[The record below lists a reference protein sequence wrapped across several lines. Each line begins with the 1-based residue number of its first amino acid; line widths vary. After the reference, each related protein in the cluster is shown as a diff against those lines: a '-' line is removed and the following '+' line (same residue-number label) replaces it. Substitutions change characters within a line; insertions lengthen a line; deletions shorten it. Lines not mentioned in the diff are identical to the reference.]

1 MSLINF
7 VFEGGEKL
15 FRLPFRKTFEE
26 SELVSSGAGK
36 TSSGHTFYKLA
47 ATFRH

>member
-7 VFEGGEKL
+7 VSEGGEKL
-15 FRLPFRKTFEE
+15 FRSPFRKTLEG
-26 SELVSSGAGK
+26 SEPVSSGAGR
-36 TSSGHTFYKLA
+36 TSPGHTFYKLA